1 MKDNIDTQYY
11 AQGYQV
17 IAGCDEAGRGP
28 IAGPVVAAAVIL
40 PPTFFDA
47 RIHDSKQL
55 TPGLRETLFTLIQT
69 NALAYAITVI
79 DVATI
84 TRLNILE
91 ASRLAMEKSLAKLKL
106 TYDVVLSDA
115 MKLPKQT
122 VPVFPLIHGDAL
134 SQTIA
139 ASSILAKVTRD
150 RLMDELHVRF
160 PHFAFADHKGYPTP
174 KHLALLKEYGPI
186 QDVHRPTFGPV
197 KKILQASVSLLPR

>member
-1 MKDNIDTQYY
+1 MKKNIDIDYY
-11 AQGYQV
+11 AQGYRV

-40 PPTFFDA
+40 PPNFVDA

-84 TRLNILE
+84 TKINILE
-91 ASRLAMEKSLAKLKL
+91 ASRLAMEKSLAKLKV

-160 PHFAFADHKGYPTP
+160 PHFAFAEHKGYPTP
-174 KHLALLKEYGPI
+174 KHLALLKQHGPI